1 MTAKK
6 LSTLLTI
13 SALVLFSFTNKIE
26 IKNCYLS
33 YKGSKTLTAAPPDRL
48 PEGSA
53 TPRKVKTADGEVEI
67 SVADGYR
74 ILYNNNKEAPF
85 VNLKV
90 ELSNPKSY
98 AQDTLNL
105 LANLRYLN
113 SVGQNMET
121 KDLIKLSFNGYT
133 IYGLSRSS
141 IEKGS
146 TLGTF
151 VLFPGNNTIVY
162 VYFNNLKPEVRN
174 FEDLT
179 DYKTQ
184 RNGFLGN
191 YTMHLKKCTDK

>member
-1 MTAKK
+1 MKSKILIA
-6 LSTLLTI
+6 LLAV
-13 SALVLFSFTNKIE
+13 ALLSFTYLPE
-26 IKNCYLS
+26 IKSCYLS

-48 PEGSA
+48 PKESA
-53 TPRKVKTADGEVEI
+53 TPRQLKTADGEVEI
-67 SVADGYR
+67 SVTDGYQ
-74 ILYNNNKEAPF
+74 ILYNNKKEVPF

-90 ELSNPKSY
+90 ELSDPKSY
-98 AQDTLNL
+98 AQDTINL
-105 LANLRYLN
+105 LANLKYLN
-113 SVGQNMET
+113 SVGQDMET
-121 KDLIKLSFNGYT
+121 KDLIKLSFNSYT
-133 IYGLSRSS
+133 IYGLSRNT

-191 YTMHLKKCTDK
+191 YTFYLKSCVNK